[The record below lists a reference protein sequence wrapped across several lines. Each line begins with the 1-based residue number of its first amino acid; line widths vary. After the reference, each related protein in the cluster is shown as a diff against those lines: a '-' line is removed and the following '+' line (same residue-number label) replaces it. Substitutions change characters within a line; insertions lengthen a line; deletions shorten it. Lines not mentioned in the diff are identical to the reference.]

1 VFELDGA
8 IQQHSQRALSAAA
21 ASPDAKAR
29 GGPSIRSL
37 KLKRLRSW
45 MSSFPPRIFL
55 LSPARLDGKRAH
67 LLFHPVTMF
76 PVARALH
83 STAGAPIGE
92 IFSFLRRPGEGFGIG

>member
-1 VFELDGA
+1 
-8 IQQHSQRALSAAA
+8 
-21 ASPDAKAR
+21 
-29 GGPSIRSL
+29 
-37 KLKRLRSW
+37 

-92 IFSFLRRPGEGFGIG
+92 IFTFLSGLYFRGKLFLISAPLLRLATARGTKRRAAD